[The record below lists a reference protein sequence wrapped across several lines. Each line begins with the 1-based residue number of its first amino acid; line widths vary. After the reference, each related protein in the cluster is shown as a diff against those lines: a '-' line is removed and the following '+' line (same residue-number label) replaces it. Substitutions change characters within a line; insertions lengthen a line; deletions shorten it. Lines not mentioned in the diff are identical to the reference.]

1 VVSISFHWYLLLSP
15 AVHQKSASHGP
26 FVCPRW
32 GLPLTSMF
40 IVAGEI
46 VPVKS
51 STMSEILGAADKA
64 IAGIRFRIEPP
75 RDPASAGLFVW
86 GVTSALG

>member
-1 VVSISFHWYLLLSP
+1 
-15 AVHQKSASHGP
+15 
-26 FVCPRW
+26 
-32 GLPLTSMF
+32 MF